1 ECACAADGAGGE
13 PETGEL
19 GVVHAG
25 TGSEGASTGRTFG
38 TSTGSSSMCFNGS
51 PTSPITGLP
60 YFRIR
65 PLRLVQ
71 QVVQLVQT
79 VVDRFAGE
87 LEPLRQP
94 PGFLRAEDRDDAH
107 AAPPALDLNAS
118 RSARTS
124 ATSARV
130 AAACATCTASS
141 GDTSPGTLRKASTAA
156 ASWSIP
162 LIS

>member
-1 ECACAADGAGGE
+1 CAADGAGGE

-79 VVDRFAGE
+79 VVDRFDGE
-87 LEPLRQP
+87 LDPLRQSF
-94 PGFLRAEDRDDAH
+94 GFPLREDHDRAH
-107 AAPPALDLNAS
+107 AA
-118 RSARTS
+118 RSAMIAAMS
-124 ATSARV
+124 ASVNTYAPRRPGSF
-130 AAACATCTASS
+130 CA
-141 GDTSPGTLRKASTAA
+141 
-156 ASWSIP
+156 
-162 LIS
+162 

>member
-1 ECACAADGAGGE
+1 PRPAGCTTCTDCCRSSLAPFARGDGGPAVQ
-13 PETGEL
+13 P
-19 GVVHAG
+19 
-25 TGSEGASTGRTFG
+25 
-38 TSTGSSSMCFNGS
+38 
-51 PTSPITGLP
+51 
-60 YFRIR
+60 
-65 PLRLVQ
+65 RLQLAHRNHQ

-79 VVDRFAGE
+79 VVDRFDGE
-87 LEPLRQP
+87 LDPLRQS